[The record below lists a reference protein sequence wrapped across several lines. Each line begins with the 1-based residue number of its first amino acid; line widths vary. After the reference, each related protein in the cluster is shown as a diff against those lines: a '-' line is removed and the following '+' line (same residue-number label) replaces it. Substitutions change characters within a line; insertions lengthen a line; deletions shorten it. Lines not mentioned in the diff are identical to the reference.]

1 MVSAERALRPAAGL
15 TSATAGASSRRWV
28 LPLAALSAIFLLS
41 LGMRLLAH
49 DLVITADEDN
59 WMRRAGGFTYG
70 LLNGQL
76 GRTYQ
81 NGHPG
86 VTTMWVA
93 MLTLGPQRMVQYA
106 DRVHNQRLVGRV
118 DGFWDALVDA
128 RPGFALV
135 TAALVTLIAGLA
147 WRLFGGLVGGLTG
160 LIVGL
165 EPFLLG
171 ISQLVHMDAI
181 LSGCMVASVL
191 AALVAWTR
199 GGGRGWL
206 VGSGILAGLGILS
219 KVPAVYLLAFVPG
232 LGVGVW
238 LLRRAPS
245 GLPWPLQGANIGFHE
260 RWGPSATRP
269 PHVADIPLIP
279 TAPRPP
285 GGPPR
290 SGEGGQDAGAMNRAP
305 TGYVGARF
313 IAPVGGVRALLLDLL
328 VWGAATVGAFV
339 AGWPAI
345 WVLGPVEVLGRV
357 AEFTKETGGQPH
369 EQGTF
374 FWGMPTADPGP
385 LYYPVSLAFRLAP
398 LTVLGLVL
406 LALCWRRLRSEDRLP
421 TLSLVGYALG
431 FLLMMTLGAKKL
443 DRYVLPLFPALG
455 VLAALGLACAYRWL
469 RERRLDSSGVGPVTA
484 LRWRAVAVALVI
496 VIAVWPAAASY
507 PYFLAYY
514 SPLFGGGPVAQRT
527 VMVGNGEGLDQV
539 ATWLN
544 AQPGAADL
552 WVVSH
557 SFDILQALI
566 VGSGESL
573 RDRVPSNADYVVLY
587 RFQIQIGHSPRV
599 LDEYLNRRTPE
610 HVVWINGVEYARIYK
625 GPHRLALDEPTGI
638 DAAAANADDTLAFD
652 DLPGESP
659 AAAPDAARS
668 GARAIA
674 STIPGWDG
682 QIKPRLRRLRS
693 RVAALIPSSA
703 EDGP

>member
-1 MVSAERALRPAAGL
+1 MVSVEATERAPRPAADL
-15 TSATAGASSRRWV
+15 AAESAGVPSRRRA
-28 LPLAALSAIFLLS
+28 LPLAVLAAIFIMAF
-41 LGMRLLAH
+41 GARLLAH
-49 DLVITADEDN
+49 DVVITADEDN
-59 WMRRAGGFTYG
+59 WMRRAGGFTFG
-70 LLNGQL
+70 LLNGQF

-93 MLTLGPQRMVQYA
+93 MLTLGPERMVQYA

-118 DGFWDALVDA
+118 AGFWDALVDA

-135 TAALVTLIAGLA
+135 TALLVTLIAGLA

-191 AALVAWTR
+191 MALVAWTR

-206 VGSGILAGLGILS
+206 VGSGILAGLAILS
-219 KVPAVYLLAFVPG
+219 KVPAVYLLAFVPALGIGLALQRSFGQEAPSPTPPPCEGEGPRTDVSPLPRKGEG
-232 LGVGVW
+232 LGE
-238 LLRRAPS
+238 
-245 GLPWPLQGANIGFHE
+245 GAL
-260 RWGPSATRP
+260 STLA
-269 PHVADIPLIP
+269 
-279 TAPRPP
+279 
-285 GGPPR
+285 
-290 SGEGGQDAGAMNRAP
+290 
-305 TGYVGARF
+305 
-313 IAPVGGVRALLLDLL
+313 LDLL
-328 VWGAATVGAFV
+328 VWGAATVAAFV

-345 WVLGPVEVLGRV
+345 WVLGPAEVLGRV
-357 AEFTKETGGQPH
+357 VDFTKETGGQPH

-374 FWGMPTADPGP
+374 FWGMQTADPGP
-385 LYYPVSLAFRLAP
+385 FYYPVSLGFRLAP

-406 LALCWRRLRSEDRLP
+406 LALCWRRLRPQDRLP
-421 TLSLVGYALG
+421 TLGLVGYALG

-443 DRYVLPLFPALG
+443 DRYVLPLFPAFG
-455 VLAALGLACAYRWL
+455 VLAALGLTSAYRWL
-469 RERRLDSSGVGPVTA
+469 CARGLDGSQLGPSMA
-484 LRWRAVAVALVI
+484 LRWRAVAVALVVVLAI
-496 VIAVWPAAASY
+496 WPAAATY

-514 SPLFGGGPVAQRT
+514 SPLLGGGPAAQRT

-539 ATWLN
+539 AAWLN
-544 AQPGAADL
+544 DQPGAADL

-610 HVVWINGVEYARIYK
+610 HVVWINGVEYARIYQ
-625 GPHRLALDEPTGI
+625 GPHRLALEGPATPNAAP
-638 DAAAANADDTLAFD
+638 AAAAVPTAPAD
-652 DLPGESP
+652 
-659 AAAPDAARS
+659 AAPDAVRP

-674 STIPGWDG
+674 STIPGWES
-682 QIKPRLRRLRS
+682 QLAPRLRRLRS
-693 RVAALIPSSA
+693 RVTALIPAGSEGA
-703 EDGP
+703 P